1 MQTPGNLD
9 IYWREKNDYIPYD
22 YSQQNVAGASSS
34 AMGPPST
41 AEVPYYPE
49 NFNNNSSSNQDVVMK
64 DIKIETTSYFRDR
77 SPDQRRREDEYRERH
92 ERKRD
97 KDRGEREREREKERD
112 RDADRSTRRKE
123 SERDRGKSRERSR
136 DRSRER
142 RRTRD
147 DRDDRDRE
155 SRKSRRSRRKSRSP
169 SLRRYSPTSRYRSR
183 SRSVTPINKRVRKLN
198 NWDVPPPGYEG
209 MTSEQVKATGHFPL
223 PGQAAVGATM
233 KPPSAPET
241 PLIHIPGMDP
251 SRAALMMGMTHEL
264 PPRPKVSQGAAGP
277 VAQTASLARQAR
289 RLYVGNIP
297 YGIDEF
303 RAPEEATAA
312 MAFDGITFQGQSL
325 KIRRPK
331 DYQAPPGH
339 DQEPPPIHVPGV
351 VSTNV
356 PDSPHKIFIGGLPTY
371 LNDEQVIELLK
382 SFGEL
387 RAFNL
392 VKDSLT
398 GVSKGFAFCEYVDPT
413 VTDLACQGLNNMEL
427 GDRKLVVQR
436 ASVGSTKNT
445 GVAITSLP
453 PSLLIP
459 ANNGEMQPTRILQL
473 LNMVTPEELIDDDE
487 YAGMFINDFYVSYD
501 RNHKNIPKNIS
512 FLLIL
517 DIFDDVHEECSKYGK
532 IVDMKIPRPTQTGL
546 MAGIGKIFVR
556 YERIEE
562 TGVALRALAGRKFAE
577 RTVLTSYID
586 EDRYLADD
594 F

>member
-1 MQTPGNLD
+1 MQNPGNLD

-22 YSQQNVAGASSS
+22 YSQQNVAGTSSS
-34 AMGPPST
+34 AMGPSST

-49 NFNNNSSSNQDVVMK
+49 NFNNSSSSNQDVAMK
-64 DIKIETTSYFRDR
+64 DIKIEPSSYFRDR
-77 SPDQRRREDEYRERH
+77 SPDRRHREDE
-92 ERKRD
+92 
-97 KDRGEREREREKERD
+97 
-112 RDADRSTRRKE
+112 SSRRKE
-123 SERDRGKSRERSR
+123 SERDRGKSREQSR
-136 DRSRER
+136 DHR
-142 RRTRD
+142 RARD

-155 SRKSRRSRRKSRSP
+155 SRKSRRSRRKSRSLSP
-169 SLRRYSPTSRYRSR
+169 RRYSPSARYRSR
-183 SRSVTPINKRVRKLN
+183 SRSVTPINKRPRKLN

-223 PGQAAVGATM
+223 PGQAAVGATI

-251 SRAALMMGMTHEL
+251 NRAALMMGMTHEL

-297 YGIDEF
+297 YGIDERGLSEFFNSTMIQLNITTSPGDPVIAVQINHDKNYAFVEF

-487 YAGMFINDFYVSYD
+487 YAGMFFNLFFFYLY
-501 RNHKNIPKNIS
+501 IS
-512 FLLIL
+512 NNKFFLLLL

-546 MAGIGKIFVR
+546 MAGVGKIFVR

>member
-1 MQTPGNLD
+1 MQNPGNFD
-9 IYWREKNDYIPYD
+9 TYWDEKNTYNQYNYPLQG
-22 YSQQNVAGASSS
+22 SEVGAVK
-34 AMGPPST
+34 
-41 AEVPYYPE
+41 AEIPYYPE
-49 NFNNNSSSNQDVVMK
+49 NIPQNNHPDVPVK
-64 DIKIETTSYFRDR
+64 DEDVKMDASYFRER
-77 SPDQRRREDEYRERH
+77 SPERTGHHRSGAKEEEYRERR
-92 ERKRD
+92 ERKR
-97 KDRGEREREREKERD
+97 ERD
-112 RDADRSTRRKE
+112 RDRDRDGDKSNRRK
-123 SERDRGKSRERSR
+123 DRSRERSR
-136 DRSRER
+136 DRSR
-142 RRTRD
+142 RTRD
-147 DRDDRDRE
+147 DRDERDRE
-155 SRKSRRSRRKSRSP
+155 SRKARHTRRKSHSPTPVLRPRRRSP
-169 SLRRYSPTSRYRSR
+169 SPRNRSR
-183 SRSVTPINKRVRKLN
+183 SRSITPIHKRKRKLN

-209 MTSEQVKATGHFPL
+209 MTSAQVKATGHFPL
-223 PGQAAVGATM
+223 PGQAATATTTM
-233 KPPSAPET
+233 PLSPLPSQF
-241 PLIHIPGMDP
+241 IPGMDP

-297 YGIDEF
+297 YGIEERALSEFFNSTMITLSITTSPGEPVIAVQINHDKNYAFVEF

-398 GVSKGFAFCEYVDPT
+398 GVSKGFAFCEYVDPA

-445 GVAITSLP
+445 GTGAALP
-453 PSLLIP
+453 PSLLLP
-459 ANNGEMQPTRILQL
+459 ASNGEMEPTRVLQL
-473 LNMVTPEELIDDDE
+473 LNMVTAEELVDDDE
-487 YAGMFINDFYVSYD
+487 YA
-501 RNHKNIPKNIS
+501 
-512 FLLIL
+512 
-517 DIFDDVHEECSKYGK
+517 DIYEDVHEECSKFGT
-532 IVDMKIPRPTQTGL
+532 IVDMKIPRPTQNGSLTGL
-546 MAGIGKIFVR
+546 GKIFVR
-556 YERIEE
+556 YEHIEQA
-562 TGVALRALAGRKFAE
+562 GVALRALAGRKFAE
-577 RTVLTSYID
+577 RTVLTSYIN
-586 EDRYLADD
+586 EDSYLAED